1 MTKYSFSSVPWILI
15 LILDLKME
23 RRPQYFN
30 DKNHNLWKKFRFFV
44 KTELVFLIQNNLVCI
59 YFGLKHNL
67 FKIWM
72 KSVHLILRHTT
83 TMTETTYRQT
93 YFLKFAFPGPLNGN
107 FHRKLNIT
115 FVYDHNNVSAQSI
128 DGKVKRFKKW
138 WVRSLTQTTNFLVN

>member
-1 MTKYSFSSVPWILI
+1 MTKYSFSCVPWILI

-44 KTELVFLIQNNLVCI
+44 KTGLVFLIENNLVCI

-72 KSVHLILRHTT
+72 KSVHLILRHTA

-93 YFLKFAFPGPLNGN
+93 YFLKFAFRGPLNGN

-128 DGKVKRFKKW
+128 DEKVKRFK
-138 WVRSLTQTTNFLVN
+138 NYE